1 MPFGM
6 KKTKMAWLPDDEIFR
21 RYVNSFWQNVLTW
34 RTHRQ
39 TDRQTPHDSIG
50 RACKA
55 SRGKNT
61 VIYLIG
67 LKRALHLHLWFGH
80 DATMIRLGQDF
91 FQGINVLLP
100 PIYLSVPCRKL
111 RHSQVTVVT
120 TAWVY
125 NWSCRTVNAFLAL
138 TGYRSPKSLW
148 VAGRNQQ
155 TIDKL
160 PPQITVKAGW
170 SIPG

>member
-1 MPFGM
+1 MISAYPTCIRRPSYGGSRRNIAMPFGM

-21 RYVNSFWQNVLTW
+21 RYVNSFWQNVRTW

-67 LKRALHLHLWFGH
+67 LMRALHLHLGLVTLVFRRR
-80 DATMIRLGQDF
+80 TQIFLLTYLPMIRPRCDYDSIG
-91 FQGINVLLP
+91 P
-100 PIYLSVPCRKL
+100 
-111 RHSQVTVVT
+111 RHFPRNQRVVT
-120 TAWVY
+120 T
-125 NWSCRTVNAFLAL
+125 NLLIS
-138 TGYRSPKSLW
+138 SLQK
-148 VAGRNQQ
+148 VA
-155 TIDKL
+155 T
-160 PPQITVKAGW
+160 
-170 SIPG
+170 